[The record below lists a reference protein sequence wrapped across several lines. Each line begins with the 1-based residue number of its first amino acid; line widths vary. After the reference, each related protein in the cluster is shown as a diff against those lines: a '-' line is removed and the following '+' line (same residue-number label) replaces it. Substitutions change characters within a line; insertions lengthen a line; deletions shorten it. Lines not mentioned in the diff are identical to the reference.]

1 MLNCIIKNQKSSKYY
16 PLILIGLLLNSSLLL
31 VNRFI
36 IEIPDIIAILIE
48 IIAIILI
55 LSSAYLMARE
65 RRLAEDKKDDSKK
78 WTLNRKLLLHFAL
91 PL

>member
-1 MLNCIIKNQKSSKYY
+1 MLKCIIKNQKRSKYY

-78 WTLNRKLLLHFAL
+78 
-91 PL
+91 